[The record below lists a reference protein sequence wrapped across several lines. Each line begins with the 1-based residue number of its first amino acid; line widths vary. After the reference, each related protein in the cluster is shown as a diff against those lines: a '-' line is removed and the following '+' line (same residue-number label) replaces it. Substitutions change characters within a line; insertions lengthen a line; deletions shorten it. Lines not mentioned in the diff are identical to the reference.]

1 MAYKSKAVRE
11 EEMLSAATFTRVFED
26 ADIKQTWTYNLKK
39 YMFGPIS
46 TEIEY
51 KNDPVP
57 EKKKKKKSAKKAAKK
72 VVKSKK

>member
-1 MAYKSKAVRE
+1 
-11 EEMLSAATFTRVFED
+11 
-26 ADIKQTWTYNLKK
+26 
-39 YMFGPIS
+39 MFGPIS